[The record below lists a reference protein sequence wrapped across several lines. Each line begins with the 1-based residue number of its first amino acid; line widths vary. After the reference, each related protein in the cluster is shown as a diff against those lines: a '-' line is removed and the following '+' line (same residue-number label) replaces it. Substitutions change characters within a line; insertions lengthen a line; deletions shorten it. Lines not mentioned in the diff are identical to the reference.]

1 MVNDLRPI
9 VWSERNHSGQAMTI
23 TIQMHLGSIQKPM
36 LTDNQILLPLQAQQM
51 GRSYNARLL
60 LNLDISIRENTTD
73 DNAANVHQADI
84 RDLCVGEIP
93 VLVGSTLCHQS
104 IKAQGNVCGNA
115 CYFVVNGQTKVIV
128 SQERLLNNF
137 PLISVCTLQNKQVQY
152 TCEVRSVPASNPN
165 RFPVVFSIRTAI
177 VAPPPTTTG
186 DQLLLDPIIATLTY
200 FRNEVPVMLLFNALG
215 MQDVEQVCE
224 LVHRTCHHWADR
236 EQLRRLLYSTTQHSA
251 AVRTREDALSV
262 LHRCMQQ
269 HVASNQGGA
278 AMRSVPP
285 SGIDGLVAAEEL
297 LEPTPLY
304 RKKERGVGPQCQPT
318 APSHTN
324 PPQDRVS
331 GAYGRN
337 HAEPYVLGQGAS
349 NPGVRQRFYGKQTHR
364 RMWHVACS
372 ADSKRLVSHARVR

>member
-23 TIQMHLGSIQKPM
+23 TISMHLGSIQKPM

-60 LNLDISIRENTTD
+60 LNLDISIRETATGD
-73 DNAANVHQADI
+73 EGANVHQADI

-104 IKAQGNVCGNA
+104 IKTHGNTCGNA

-177 VAPPPTTTG
+177 TAPPPTTTG
-186 DQLLLDPIIATLTY
+186 GQLLLDPIIATLTY

-215 MQDVEQVCE
+215 MQDVDEVCA
-224 LVHRTCHHWADR
+224 LIHRTCHHWADR
-236 EQLRRLLYSTTQHSA
+236 EQLRHLMYSTAQHSA
-251 AVRTREDALSV
+251 AVRTRGDALSV

-278 AMRSVPP
+278 MRSVPP
-285 SGIDGLVAAEEL
+285 SGTDGLVAAEEL
-297 LEPTPLY
+297 LPPDPLLMKKGE
-304 RKKERGVGPQCQPT
+304 KKEG
-318 APSHTN
+318 S
-324 PPQDRVS
+324 
-331 GAYGRN
+331 GRN
-337 HAEPYVLGQGAS
+337 ANLLPHLT
-349 NPGVRQRFYGKQTHR
+349 QTHHKTEYLAHMIGIMGR
-364 RMWHVACS
+364 IACRPS
-372 ADSKRLVSHARVR
+372 FITEPIYKKNKEQTNA